1 MTITNSYSNQDY
13 FKVDDEYAIGKTGK
27 ELKQK
32 KTFKDWDFVNV
43 WDIDEGESFPYLINE
58 VPEPLSVGAFGLAF
72 LIALRLILVLDKK

>member
-1 MTITNSYSNQDY
+1 MTITNSYSNQDF
-13 FKVDDEYAIGKTGK
+13 FKFDDEYATGKTGK

-58 VPEPLSVGAFGLAF
+58 LPEPSAAIVFVLAL
-72 LIALRLILVLDKK
+72 LIGFKLLPVSCK